1 MEPSTKRAPQRFLTT
16 RAKITMEFVSQ
27 ILRSG
32 VYPGSDVVPAALRI
46 TDQILAISDEEIDNF
61 ALNKERS

>member
-1 MEPSTKRAPQRFLTT
+1 
-16 RAKITMEFVSQ
+16 MEFVSQ